1 VPGVTDTL
9 TTLPDLSDPRSFDP
23 APPHAAWVELRRR
36 EGLYFQDR
44 ADAPGF
50 WSATRYRDLDAVF
63 RDATGFSCES
73 GMTLDS
79 ALGVRDPAAGRM
91 IEISDPPAHTRLR
104 RLLSGGL
111 NKSVAKTVN
120 GVLQQLVTD
129 WVGQA
134 VRDGEC
140 DFVEAVAARLPAA
153 ATGLLLGLPERE
165 WDRLAD
171 RASRAITGS
180 LTMDDPRAGDLT
192 ARRASTTTANGQ
204 LLMHLAGLLD
214 HAELAPEGL
223 IRRLL
228 DAEFDGDRLTR
239 DEVLLNCL
247 NLAVAGNETTKNATA
262 GGLVAFAEH
271 PDQWQLLR
279 RNPELVDSA
288 VEEILRWVTPTQH
301 FTRTVLEPRVV
312 GGTELRPGDLLCLW
326 ITSANRD
333 EEVFEDPFS
342 FRIDRSPNPHFSFT
356 AGKHFCLGAPLA
368 RLEIRLVL
376 EALLERVE
384 RIELLGPPVRRATTL
399 INCYVSQRVA
409 LHTS

>member
-1 VPGVTDTL
+1 MTDTL
-9 TTLPDLSDPRSFDP
+9 TVVPDLTDPRFFDP
-23 APPHAAWVELRRR
+23 APPHAAWAELRRR
-36 EGLYFQDR
+36 PGLHYQER

-63 RDATGFSCES
+63 RDTSGFSCES

-79 ALGVRDPAAGRM
+79 ALGTRDPAAGKM

-111 NKSVAKTVN
+111 NKSMARTMD
-120 GVLQQLVTD
+120 GALRSLITG
-129 WVGQA
+129 WVEQA
-134 VRDGEC
+134 VQADAC
-140 DFVEAVAARLPAA
+140 DFVAAVSARLPAA

-165 WDRLAD
+165 WDKLAD
-171 RASRAITGS
+171 RASRAISGS

-262 GGLVAFAEH
+262 GGLIAFAEH

-279 RNPELVDSA
+279 SNPELLDSA
-288 VEEILRWVTPTQH
+288 VEEVLRWVTPTQH
-301 FTRTVLEPRVV
+301 FIRTVLEPRVV
-312 GGTELRPGDLLCLW
+312 GGTALEPGDLLCLW

-333 EEVFEDPFS
+333 EEVFADPYR
-342 FRIDRSPNPHFSFT
+342 FRIDRNPNPHYSFT
-356 AGKHFCLGAPLA
+356 SGKHFCLGAPLA
-368 RLEIRLVL
+368 RLEIRLVF
-376 EALLERVE
+376 EALLARVE
-384 RIELLGPPVRRATTL
+384 RIELLGPPERRATTL
-399 INCYVSQRVA
+399 INSFVSLPVA
-409 LHTS
+409 LHAS